1 MPLPLD
7 DLKYQTLCVLQLH
20 TLWVLILLNRDE
32 QIQFSKDEIMVLH
45 DFLNEQLNQL
55 LMQ

>member
-1 MPLPLD
+1 MPLQID

-20 TLWVLILLNRDE
+20 TLWVLILLNREE